1 MKSIVT
7 LTVNPTVDINT
18 DVSQVLPEKKL
29 RCGRPRRD
37 PGGGG
42 VNVARAVHRLGGDA
56 TALYLAGGPP
66 GEMLCDLLEG
76 EGVAHRALP
85 VDEWTRENLIVYEE
99 ASGLQYRFGMPG
111 PTVEEA
117 EWRRCLDEL
126 AALDP
131 TPDYLVASGSL
142 PPGMPEDFFGHVA
155 EVARDGGAHLIVD
168 TSGEPLRHAVEVG
181 TFMLK
186 PNLRELRELV
196 GEELEGE
203 HEQVDAARHLV
214 ECGQVE
220 VLVLSLGAG
229 GALVVTAESVT
240 PIRTPTV
247 PIRSK
252 VGAGDSMV
260 GGTVLALA
268 RGWELLAAVRFGVA
282 AGAAAVMTAGTELC
296 RREDTER
303 LYAEMQ
309 EGMEGE

>member
-7 LTVNPTVDINT
+7 LTVNPTVDMNT
-18 DVSQVLPEKKL
+18 DVSQVLPERKL
-29 RCGRPRRD
+29 RCGPPRRE

-42 VNVARAVHRLGGDA
+42 VNVARAVHRLGGEA

-66 GEMLCDLLEG
+66 GEMLRGLLED
-76 EGVAHRALP
+76 EAVAHRALP
-85 VDEWTRENLIVYEE
+85 IDEWTRENLIVYEE
-99 ASGLQYRFGMPG
+99 ASSLQYRFGMPG
-111 PTVEEA
+111 PRVTEA

-142 PPGMPEDFFGHVA
+142 PPGIPEDFFGHVA
-155 EVARDGGAHLIVD
+155 EVARDSGARLVID

-186 PNLRELRELV
+186 PNLRELRDLV
-196 GEELEGE
+196 GEELSSE
-203 HEQVDAARHLV
+203 HEQVDAARRLV
-214 ECGQVE
+214 EGGRVE

-229 GALVVTAESVT
+229 GALVVTADSVT
-240 PIRTPTV
+240 PVRTPTV

-268 RGWELLAAVRFGVA
+268 RGWELLPAVRFGVA

-296 RREDTER
+296 RRDDTER

-309 EGMEGE
+309 EGTEGE